1 LTTCKAR
8 KIPCST
14 NFSLSLILADP
25 VQIRAWNI
33 AGLPKDQ
40 SSIDNG
46 AIVSKCRRWP
56 LMIDPQVKNKNKIII
71 IIKEKNLKNHNCN
84 ILCSYMH

>member
-1 LTTCKAR
+1 LSTCKGK
-8 KIPCST
+8 KIPCSKD
-14 NFSLSLILADP
+14 FSLSLILSDP
-25 VQIRAWNI
+25 VTIRSWTI

-56 LMIDPQVKNKNKIII
+56 LMIDPQVSNLYIDFTMKIS
-71 IIKEKNLKNHNCN
+71 K
-84 ILCSYMH
+84 